1 MFDKQRDALAVSKT
15 PWLGLEGAR
24 NLSDGEAFDFP
35 GQDLTGEALSV
46 FLSLGPGRA
55 TLATLPVSIA
65 VASTTWG
72 ALLTPCK
79 LERLLP
85 CDKELTDAVTV
96 STVDVSWAAASFT
109 NVPEAAIPNDVVPLY
124 LELRR
129 TDGTGPRIAGGVFYL
144 TETNLNGDP

>member
-1 MFDKQRDALAVSKT
+1 MFDNQRNALSISKT
-15 PWLGLEGAR
+15 PWLGIEGAR
-24 NLSDGEAFDFP
+24 NLSDGEAFDFLD
-35 GQDLTGEALSV
+35 QDLTGEALSV
-46 FLSLGPGRA
+46 FLSLAPGRA
-55 TLATLPVSIA
+55 TIATLPVNIA
-65 VASTTWG
+65 VAVTDWATVLS
-72 ALLTPCK
+72 CDSK
-79 LERLLP
+79 RYLP

-96 STVDVSWAAASFT
+96 STVDVSWAAANFT